1 VRDKRTFLDK
11 DFNVQTWDSIKPFFE
26 QLLSRDINSV
36 QDLKQWL
43 LDRSELESVL
53 SEDLAWRYIR
63 MTGDTANQELVNAF
77 NFFIAEIQPH
87 VAPYTNALN
96 KKAIE
101 SPWLERIEE
110 DGFGILRRTLK
121 KDFDIFR
128 EKNVPLFTE
137 LDQLAQQY
145 GAIAGAMSVM
155 IEGEELTLQQ
165 ASDYL
170 QSPDREVREQAYK
183 TIAERRLKD
192 KEELDALLDKLIKL
206 RNEVA
211 LNADYPNFRDYMFR
225 SMGRFDYTPEDCYA
239 FHDAVKSEVV
249 PLLDDLAAERKRALG
264 VEVLKPWDSNVNY
277 LGAAPL
283 KPFETGEEL
292 EEKTIECFTRIDP
305 YLGECIAIMKK
316 MGHLDLVS
324 RKGKAPGGYNYP
336 LDETGVPFIFMNA
349 TSSLRDLVTMVHEG
363 GHALHSFL
371 TKELPLNVFK
381 QVPSE
386 VAELASMSMELISME
401 HWDIFFPDKEDLI
414 RAKREHLE
422 SILSTLPW
430 VAAVDKFQHWLYL
443 HPGHTPEQRKE
454 SWSTIV
460 KEFSNTITDWTGVE
474 DSQAYMWQK
483 QLHIYEVP
491 FYYIEY
497 GMAQLGAI
505 AVWKNYK
512 SNSERGYKAYQEA
525 LKLGYTRP
533 IGAIYETA
541 GIQFDFSKETI
552 RNLIGFVQSELS
564 KLKL

>member
-1 VRDKRTFLDK
+1 MRDKRTFLDK

-192 KEELDALLDKLIKL
+192 KEELDALQDKLIKL